1 MVKDEKRFVM
11 NVKYYIV
18 LALTVFIASCAN
30 TKVTESWI
38 DTERNKTYSHLMII
52 GISDSQQTRQ
62 IYEKHFVSE
71 LKKVGVTAT
80 ASYTLINSK
89 QKMNRETVIKAI
101 QGTDIDSV
109 IVSYLV
115 SSEVEV
121 KHHESP
127 LNQGYSGDIEG
138 NRLSATLVATRGR
151 TSSAEIITLKNDLYD
166 VKTKS
171 LVWTIQTR
179 SVAPE
184 SIDEVVTDVTEL
196 MISQLLSDDLI
207 K

>member
-1 MVKDEKRFVM
+1 M
-11 NVKYYIV
+11 NIRYFIV
-18 LALTVFIASCAN
+18 LALSIFVASCAN
-30 TKVTESWI
+30 TKVIENWTHAEHS
-38 DTERNKTYSHLMII
+38 EPYKHPMII

-71 LKKVGVTAT
+71 LEKINITAT

-89 QKMNRETVIKAI
+89 QKMNRETVLKAV

-109 IVSYLV
+109 IVTYLV
-115 SSEVEV
+115 PSETEV

-127 LNQGYSGDIEG
+127 LSQGYSGDIEG
-138 NRLSATLVATRGR
+138 SRLSATLVATRGR

-166 VKTKS
+166 VQTKT
-171 LVWTIQTR
+171 LIWTTQTR
-179 SVAPE
+179 TVAPD
-184 SIDEVVTDVTEL
+184 SIDEAITDVVDL
-196 MISQLLSDDLI
+196 LISQMISDNVI

>member
-1 MVKDEKRFVM
+1 M
-11 NVKYYIV
+11 NIKYFIV
-18 LALTVFIASCAN
+18 LALSIFVASCAN
-30 TKVTESWI
+30 TKVIENWVSE
-38 DTERNKTYSHLMII
+38 DLSKPYRHPMII

-71 LKKVGVTAT
+71 LEKINITAT

-89 QKMNRETVIKAI
+89 QKMNRETVLKAV

-109 IVSYLV
+109 IVTYLV
-115 SSEVEV
+115 SSETEV

-127 LNQGYSGDIEG
+127 LSQGYSGDIEG
-138 NRLSATLVATRGR
+138 SRLSATLVATRGR

-166 VKTKS
+166 VQTKT
-171 LVWTIQTR
+171 LIWTAQTR
-179 SVAPE
+179 TVAPE
-184 SIDEVVTDVTEL
+184 SIDEAITDVVDL
-196 MISQLLSDDLI
+196 LVGQMISDNVI

>member
-1 MVKDEKRFVM
+1 M
-11 NVKYYIV
+11 NIKYFIV
-18 LALTVFIASCAN
+18 LALSIFVASCAN
-30 TKVTESWI
+30 TKVIENWVSE
-38 DTERNKTYSHLMII
+38 DLSKPYRHPMII

-71 LKKVGVTAT
+71 LEKINITAT

-89 QKMNRETVIKAI
+89 QKMNRETVLKAV

-109 IVSYLV
+109 IVTYLV
-115 SSEVEV
+115 SSETEV

-127 LNQGYSGDIEG
+127 LSQGYSGDIEG
-138 NRLSATLVATRGR
+138 SRLSATLVATRGR

-166 VKTKS
+166 VQTKT
-171 LVWTIQTR
+171 LIWTAQTKT
-179 SVAPE
+179 VAPE
-184 SIDEVVTDVTEL
+184 SIDEAITDVVDL
-196 MISQLLSDDLI
+196 LVGQMISDNVI

>member
-1 MVKDEKRFVM
+1 M
-11 NVKYYIV
+11 NIRYFIV
-18 LALTVFIASCAN
+18 LALSVFIVSCAN
-30 TKVTESWI
+30 TKVTENWTHVEHS
-38 DTERNKTYSHLMII
+38 EPYKHPMII

-71 LKKVGVTAT
+71 LKKINITAT

-89 QKMNRETVIKAI
+89 QKMNRETVLKAV

-109 IVSYLV
+109 IVTYLV
-115 SSEVEV
+115 SSETEV

-127 LNQGYSGDIEG
+127 LSQGYSGDIEG
-138 NRLSATLVATRGR
+138 SRLSATLVATRGR

-166 VKTKS
+166 VQTKT
-171 LVWTIQTR
+171 LIWTTQTR
-179 SVAPE
+179 TVAPE
-184 SIDEVVTDVTEL
+184 SIDEAITDVVDL
-196 MISQLLSDDLI
+196 IISQMISDDVI